1 MVADDGEL
9 RATRARE
16 TREDAA
22 RAIATALRF
31 LRDEARSLG
40 MYEVH
45 VAIELARATASS
57 YCRQSSKKGRG

>member
-1 MVADDGEL
+1 MVADDGES
-9 RATRARE
+9 RAARSRE

-22 RAIATALRF
+22 NAIATALRF

-40 MYEVH
+40 MHEVH

-57 YCRQSSKKGRG
+57 YCRQSSTKEGG